1 MGRMKKVVLL
11 MAAAV
16 CLTGC
21 GQETGSNKAAG
32 DMQSNVDKVIEEQME
47 NSKRTTQ
54 DTIQDDVD
62 VDKAIEKAKESDVKN
77 GKQENSDTS
86 GKNSDVDYDLT
97 AMNSD
102 MVYSTVYQMMTDPET
117 YVGKTVRMNGA
128 YIVNYWE
135 STDTYYHCVLIK
147 DAQACCQQGI
157 EFVWGDGNHKYPD
170 DYPEENAEVLV
181 TGTFE
186 TYKEDG
192 DTNLYCRLENAT
204 LEPQ

>member
-1 MGRMKKVVLL
+1 MKRMKKAMLL
-11 MAAAV
+11 MAAAA

-32 DMQSNVDKVIEEQME
+32 DMQSNVDKVMEEQME
-47 NSKRTTQ
+47 NAKRTTQ
-54 DTIQDDVD
+54 DDIQNGIDA
-62 VDKAIEKAKESDVKN
+62 DKAIEKAQEGALN
-77 GKQENSDTS
+77 NEKQENGGTS
-86 GKNSDVDYDLT
+86 GQNSDVDYDLT

-102 MVYSTVYQMMTDPET
+102 MVYSTVYQMMTDPEA

-192 DTNLYCRLENAT
+192 DTNLYCRLEDAT
-204 LEPQ
+204 LELQ

>member
-1 MGRMKKVVLL
+1 MRRMKKIVLL
-11 MAAAV
+11 MAAAL
-16 CLTGC
+16 CLMGC

-32 DMQSNVDKVIEEQME
+32 EMQSNVDKVMEEQME
-47 NSKRTTQ
+47 NAKRTTQ
-54 DTIQDDVD
+54 DAIQNDID
-62 VDKAIEKAKESDVKN
+62 VDKAIEKAKDGALKN
-77 GKQENSDTS
+77 GKQENDDKS
-86 GKNSDVDYDLT
+86 GESSDVDYDLT
-97 AMNSD
+97 VMSSD

-128 YIVNYWE
+128 YVVNYWE

-170 DYPEENAEVLV
+170 DYPEESAEVLV

-204 LEPQ
+204 LELQ

>member
-1 MGRMKKVVLL
+1 MRRMKKIVLL

-21 GQETGSNKAAG
+21 GQETGSNKAVG
-32 DMQSNVDKVIEEQME
+32 DMQSNVDKVMEEQME
-47 NSKRTTQ
+47 NAKRTTQ
-54 DTIQDDVD
+54 DAIQNDVD
-62 VDKAIEKAKESDVKN
+62 VDKAIEKAQDGALKN
-77 GKQENSDTS
+77 GKQENDDKS
-86 GKNSDVDYDLT
+86 GQSSDVDYDLT
-97 AMNSD
+97 VMSSD

-128 YIVNYWE
+128 YVVNYWE

-157 EFVWGDGNHKYPD
+157 EFVWGDGNHIYPD
-170 DYPEENAEVLV
+170 DYPEESAEVLV

-204 LEPQ
+204 LELQ

>member
-1 MGRMKKVVLL
+1 MRRMKKIVLL
-11 MAAAV
+11 MAAAL

-32 DMQSNVDKVIEEQME
+32 DMQSNVDKVMEEQME
-47 NSKRTTQ
+47 NAKRTTQ
-54 DTIQDDVD
+54 DTIQNDVD
-62 VDKAIEKAKESDVKN
+62 VDKAIEKAQDGALKN
-77 GKQENSDTS
+77 GKQENDDKS
-86 GKNSDVDYDLT
+86 GQSSDVDYDLT
-97 AMNSD
+97 IMSSD

-128 YIVNYWE
+128 YVVNYWE

-157 EFVWGDGNHKYPD
+157 EFVWGNGNHKYPD

-204 LEPQ
+204 LELQ